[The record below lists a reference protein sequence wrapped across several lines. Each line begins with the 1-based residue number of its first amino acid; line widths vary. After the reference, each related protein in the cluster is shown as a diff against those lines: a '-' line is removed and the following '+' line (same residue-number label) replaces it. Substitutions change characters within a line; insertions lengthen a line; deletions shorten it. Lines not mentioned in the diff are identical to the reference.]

1 MFQLVRRGVVV
12 LAFGAT
18 LVGITATPVAAAQ
31 PLATPEPSVTDVS
44 LTPAQQQAMTAK
56 LAIAQQIQLSP
67 TLASGKLNPLTLC
80 PFSTSPMS
88 ASTLSGST
96 VAGLSV
102 SPATSCNGQWGYV
115 PTYPKVQ
122 ETSYWCGPASIQVAS
137 NYVWRMPQGTDRWSQ
152 SQIAA
157 WANTTSG
164 GTNGSNE
171 TAALN
176 KATAGSPYL
185 PANWIY
191 LSATSSQV
199 STGSR
204 WHSLLRTDIA
214 SYSMPQIV
222 SVAPKDPDSNVY
234 LTSWANAKAQF
245 AGHYIVLNG
254 FQGAWDGTR
263 GPIVTYDDSA
273 IPPAGVS
280 AYDPAADIYA
290 MIMKTNVNKRGVLV
304 AW

>member
-1 MFQLVRRGVVV
+1 MFQRVRRGVLV
-12 LAFGAT
+12 LTFGAT
-18 LVGITATPVAAAQ
+18 LAGITATPVAAAQ
-31 PLATPEPSVTDVS
+31 PLATPEAGVTDVS
-44 LTPAQQQAMTAK
+44 LTPAQQQALTAK
-56 LAIAQQIQLSP
+56 VAIAQQIQQNPKVGSGRFTPAVVCPFATSPLSVS
-67 TLASGKLNPLTLC
+67 TASGSNL
-80 PFSTSPMS
+80 
-88 ASTLSGST
+88 
-96 VAGLSV
+96 AGLTV

-122 ETSYWCGPASIQVAS
+122 EGATWCGPASIQVAS
-137 NYVWRMPQGTDRWSQ
+137 NYIWRMPQGADKWPQ
-152 SQIAA
+152 WQIAA
-157 WANTTSG
+157 WAGTGSG
-164 GTNGSNE
+164 GTNGSSE

-176 KATAGSPYL
+176 RATAASPYL

-222 SVAPKDPDSNVY
+222 SVAPKDPGFGIYLDS
-234 LTSWANAKAQF
+234 WKNAPAQF

-273 IPPAGVS
+273 IPPYGVS
-280 AYDPAADIYA
+280 DADPAADIYA
-290 MIMKTNVNKRGVLV
+290 MIMKTNVNKSGVLV